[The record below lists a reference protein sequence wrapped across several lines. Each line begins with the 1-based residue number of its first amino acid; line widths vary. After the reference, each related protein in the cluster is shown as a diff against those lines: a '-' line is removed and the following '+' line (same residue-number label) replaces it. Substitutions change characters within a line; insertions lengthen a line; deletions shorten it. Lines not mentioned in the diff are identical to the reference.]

1 MEYNTFSNAMNNII
15 NENKIILIRSIINN
29 KYSINLRICKEII
42 DNLYNNNNINE
53 IKCIILYICSN

>member
-1 MEYNTFSNAMNNII
+1 MEYNTFSYAMNNVI
-15 NENKIILIRSIINN
+15 NENKIILIRSIVNN
-29 KYSINLRICKEII
+29 QYSINLRICKEII

>member
-1 MEYNTFSNAMNNII
+1 MEYNTFSYAMNNVI
-15 NENKIILIRSIINN
+15 NENKIILIRSIVNN